1 MRLSDTDKL
10 YKKLTPTQAA
20 TMAFEANVRHDDR
33 EMQAIADG
41 QPQLHFVGA
50 SEAYRK
56 RVMGLM
62 DLSLFY
68 GTVYWQLR
76 ARIMQAGYSG
86 SDNEKTKALTWMGSV
101 EKALIETCSQLG
113 VDIVAIKSLG
123 FNDAE
128 YSFVEFADVDLTAK
142 YIDIFTHIAH

>member
-10 YKKLTPTQAA
+10 YKKLSPTQAA

-33 EMQAIADG
+33 ETQAIADS
-41 QPQLHFVGA
+41 QPRLHFVGA

-62 DLSLFY
+62 HLSFFY

-76 ARIMQAGYSG
+76 AHMMQVSHSG

-101 EKALIETCSQLG
+101 EQALIETCSQLG
-113 VDIVAIKSLG
+113 VDILAIKSLG

-128 YSFVEFADVDLTAK
+128 HSFVEYADVDLTAE
-142 YIDIFTHIAH
+142 YTDIFIPIAQ